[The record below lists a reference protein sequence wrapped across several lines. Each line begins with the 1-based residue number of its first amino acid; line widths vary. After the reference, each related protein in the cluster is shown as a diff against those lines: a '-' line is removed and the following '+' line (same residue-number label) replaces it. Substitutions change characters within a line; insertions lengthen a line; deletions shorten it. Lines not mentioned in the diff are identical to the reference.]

1 MEALTDSE
9 IRAGRLRFEIAQL
22 EARYDGLFRP
32 EIYSVLKSLR
42 QEIVALNTTI

>member
-22 EARYDGLFRP
+22 DARYDGLFRP
-32 EIYSVLKSLR
+32 EICSVLKSLR
-42 QEIVALNTTI
+42 QEIVALN